1 MTATATATTT
11 PAFSVANFVGG
22 TDIQASGD
30 EQMEVVNP
38 ATGTVLG
45 SVTASTEADVD
56 RAVQAAKKAFPAWSS
71 ATPAA
76 RAAALYKLAEVLSDH
91 LDELAE
97 IEALDAGKP
106 LAAAAGEELPG
117 ILDALRHFAGAGRML
132 NGQAGANYFNNAT
145 AFVRREPMGVVGA
158 ITPWNFP
165 LWQAVWKIA
174 PALAAGNTVVS
185 KPAENTPWSTTR
197 FVQLAAEVL
206 PDGVLNVVHGRG
218 GTAGSALVG
227 HPDVAMVSFT
237 GSTVAGR
244 AIAKLAAEQ
253 PKRVIL
259 ELGGNAPVVIFD
271 DVDLDHAIPILTNG
285 VLYNAGQECM
295 SAARIIA
302 AEGVRDRLVE
312 ALAASMGKA
321 VLGDTLDRAT
331 TLGPLISAAQR
342 DRVERLL
349 SGRGAQTELVIG
361 GQRPDLPGFYVAP
374 TLVTGVAQ
382 HDELVQEEIFGPVTT
397 VQTFAGEAEAVQLAN
412 DVPYGLAASVWTQDV
427 GRAHRIANGL
437 EFGNVWI
444 NNHMVVGPELPIGG
458 FRASGYGKE
467 GGFAGVEEFTR
478 VKQVIVD
485 LGASPSA
492 GSTPGH

>member
-1 MTATATATTT
+1 MTATTEA
-11 PAFSVANFVGG
+11 PPFSVANFVGG
-22 TDIQASGD
+22 TDVRASGD
-30 EQMEVVNP
+30 EQIEVFNP
-38 ATGTVLG
+38 ATGKVLG
-45 SVTASTEADVD
+45 SVTGSTEDDVD
-56 RAVQAAKKAFPAWSS
+56 RAVRAARQAFPAWSS
-71 ATPAA
+71 KTPAA
-76 RAAALYKLAEVLSDH
+76 RAGALHALADVLRDH

-97 IEALDAGKP
+97 IEAIDAGKP
-106 LAAAAGEELPG
+106 ISAATDGELPG

-132 NGQAGANYFNNAT
+132 NGQAGGNYFENAT

-174 PALAAGNTVVS
+174 PALAAGNTVVV

-197 FVQLAAEVL
+197 FVQLASEVL
-206 PDGVLNVVHGRG
+206 PEGALNVVHGRG
-218 GTAGSALVG
+218 ATAGTALVG

-244 AIAKLAAEQ
+244 AIAKLAAET

-271 DVDLDHAIPILTNG
+271 DVDLERAIPVLTNG

-295 SAARIIA
+295 SAARILVA
-302 AEGVRDRLVE
+302 SGVHDRFVE
-312 ALAASMGKA
+312 ALAASMDKS

-342 DRVERLL
+342 DRVEQLL
-349 SGRGAQTELVIG
+349 AGRSDQTDLVIG

-374 TLVTGVAQ
+374 TVVTGVAQ
-382 HDELVQEEIFGPVTT
+382 RDDLVQEEIFGPVTT
-397 VQTFAGEAEAVQLAN
+397 VQTFADEAEAVQLAN
-412 DVPYGLAASVWTQDV
+412 DVPYGLAASVWTKDV
-427 GRAHRIANGL
+427 GRAHRIANAL

-485 LGASPSA
+485 LGAGPSG
-492 GSTPGH
+492 GSIPGH